1 MSQYPS
7 QSFPASSTPAL
18 SDEEFTQSLLQF
30 LSEAHEDFPL
40 RTEPAAQSTQQ
51 WALSSYPPVENAL
64 DQQFQPGQLITD
76 YRAPPQYQT
85 APLAQNVDNDYP
97 DLYQQNQAGPSYD
110 NSLGTV
116 NPTVTISSPTEQ
128 TNAGAVEANEQKP
141 ESNGAAKRAMPKVDE
156 HTKGSRTK
164 AKIETI
170 DGQLHVEYRSK
181 MVKAV
186 YHSEVREEMLAKAPP
201 HLYAQA
207 PARGRSDSD
216 QTSFWPSHRTWEFD
230 DREGRP
236 EILFQFL
243 PAYDTATRL
252 PGPMKLSDGR
262 MVLDSDGKFV
272 RDWPMPAC
280 LSSEVEGGRLEAMA
294 RENGNR
300 ISKRD
305 FTARMPPQS
314 LGAHGKSKGPVT
326 ETAIGMRR
334 IRYRTRAGLLSFQP
348 REGSLEK
355 KKALVQCIPKDIMAQ
370 ILTSNSLRCWRDN
383 NDQEIAY
390 ISKASEGKHFAK
402 AGPRRLPD
410 DVRADRKVPKDMKL
424 LDFKLPNPEAWP
436 YVKGIED
443 DDAAIGLAL
452 ASLGSSPAA
461 SGGKKRQRD
470 ESPESAE
477 SNTEAGRPQNK
488 RRRSAGDEGAEALKP
503 GTNVT
508 CATSRSTNFEP
519 FPLLN
524 SPFSP
529 TQYSVGLHDY
539 PSASGAAPHYPAE
552 MSNTRATVKAVAEAT
567 PSQPSLGQAAD
578 WMPQEANLAGDTQ
591 DATRKSIDY
600 LFSPEPAGQLGLAQQ
615 PFPGTDLEDWSGF
628 GQPWGAAMVG
638 ENLSV
643 GGYPLPQDTASG
655 DANTAG

>member
-1 MSQYPS
+1 
-7 QSFPASSTPAL
+7 
-18 SDEEFTQSLLQF
+18 
-30 LSEAHEDFPL
+30 
-40 RTEPAAQSTQQ
+40 
-51 WALSSYPPVENAL
+51 
-64 DQQFQPGQLITD
+64 
-76 YRAPPQYQT
+76 
-85 APLAQNVDNDYP
+85 
-97 DLYQQNQAGPSYD
+97 
-110 NSLGTV
+110 
-116 NPTVTISSPTEQ
+116 
-128 TNAGAVEANEQKP
+128 
-141 ESNGAAKRAMPKVDE
+141 
-156 HTKGSRTK
+156 
-164 AKIETI
+164 
-170 DGQLHVEYRSK
+170 
-181 MVKAV
+181 
-186 YHSEVREEMLAKAPP
+186 
-201 HLYAQA
+201 
-207 PARGRSDSD
+207 
-216 QTSFWPSHRTWEFD
+216 
-230 DREGRP
+230 
-236 EILFQFL
+236 
-243 PAYDTATRL
+243 
-252 PGPMKLSDGR
+252 
-262 MVLDSDGKFV
+262 
-272 RDWPMPAC
+272 
-280 LSSEVEGGRLEAMA
+280 
-294 RENGNR
+294 
-300 ISKRD
+300 
-305 FTARMPPQS
+305 
-314 LGAHGKSKGPVT
+314 
-326 ETAIGMRR
+326 
-334 IRYRTRAGLLSFQP
+334 
-348 REGSLEK
+348 
-355 KKALVQCIPKDIMAQ
+355 
-370 ILTSNSLRCWRDN
+370 
-383 NDQEIAY
+383 
-390 ISKASEGKHFAK
+390 
-402 AGPRRLPD
+402 
-410 DVRADRKVPKDMKL
+410 MKL